1 MNKYKTIL
9 NNIPP
14 APILC
19 YDITNQNSYPTSG
32 TVVTDIFKN
41 SDASLINNPTFSAF
55 TSGSLFFDGVNEYL
69 MTSTDL
75 SPKFSGSSPNKSE
88 VTSIFMWVYP
98 MDNGVILTEQG
109 LTTLNTGWHDSQIE
123 MVSGSMKFGMWNGSG
138 VTSVTSSVATPFNRW
153 YYVGF
158 VYNGTTLTAYIN
170 GDIVGTVTFNRIAP
184 YNNGSNLLYA
194 IAAAD
199 PTSMGDGSYAKMY
212 LGRFEVYNC
221 ALTQSQILYNYNLT
235 KQPYKNSEGF
245 NYLNFA
251 STSGLS
257 LVGNASVSSNK
268 ISLTTSTNVQL
279 GNVYRTNPIRY
290 DRDFSIEW
298 SFYCGGGTGADG
310 YTLQWTTTNNTTGAG
325 GGGCSYVSN
334 AKNAFIFQTFSNNK
348 LVWFANNVIQ
358 STTSVSSGLWRQ
370 TLYYW
375 GDYDHNAQTMKIY
388 YNTTN
393 IKPSSANFTFSSFSF
408 DSTQYYLGFGAAT
421 GGANDNHELLSLKL
435 TFL

>member
-1 MNKYKTIL
+1 MNRYRAIL
-9 NNIPP
+9 SNIPP

-19 YDITNQNSYPTSG
+19 YDVTNVNSYPGSG
-32 TVVTDIFKN
+32 TLVTDIFKN
-41 SDASLINNPTFSAF
+41 SNATLINGPVYSAF

-75 SPKFSGSSPNKSE
+75 SSKFPGSSPNKSE

-109 LTTLNTGWHDSQIE
+109 LTSLNIGWHDSQIE
-123 MVSGSMKFGMWNGSG
+123 MVSGTMRFGMWNGGG
-138 VTSVTSSVATPFNRW
+138 VSSASSSIATPFNRW
-153 YYVGF
+153 YYVGL
-158 VYNGTTLTAYIN
+158 VYDGSILTGYVN
-170 GDIVGTVTFNRIAP
+170 GDIAGTVTFNRAAP
-184 YNNGSNLLYA
+184 YNNGSNLHYA

-199 PTSMGDGSYAKMY
+199 STSMGDGSYAKMY

-221 ALTQSQILYNYNLT
+221 LLSQSQINYNYNLT
-235 KQPYKNSEGF
+235 KQPYINSEGF

-251 STSGLS
+251 STSGLA

-268 ISLTTSTNVQL
+268 ISLTTATNVQL

-334 AKNAFIFQTFSNNK
+334 AKNAFIFQTFSNNR
-348 LVWFANNVIQ
+348 LVWYANNVIQ
-358 STTSVSSGLWRQ
+358 STTNVSSGLWRQ

-435 TFL
+435 IFL